1 MLNRAPTR
9 CAFCKVKFTPE
20 ERAKKMRL
28 HPWDEC
34 IDGHLAA
41 MKAKKERQQK
51 KEQRA
56 RARVERAM
64 DKKVREAQ
72 RTWSDW
78 HADAQKA
85 VNAVVRLRD
94 AGEPCISCGT
104 PWKPDF
110 QAGHYRSRGAAKNLA
125 LDLRNIHGQCV
136 QCNLHKHSNAVDYR
150 LGLVGRYGPEFVE
163 ALECDNA
170 PRHYSTD
177 DLKVIASEN
186 RAKARQLKKEQA

>member
-1 MLNRAPTR
+1 MLTRSKPNR
-9 CAFCKVKFTPE
+9 CKHCKQRMPE
-20 ERAKKMRL
+20 DKARHVL
-28 HPWDEC
+28 HDDCMQPW
-34 IDGHLAA
+34 IDGQLAKQQKKRQA
-41 MKAKKERQQK
+41 EQRKKERLERAEVK
-51 KEQRA
+51 RRRREQRSWA
-56 RARVERAM
+56 DE
-64 DKKVREAQ
+64 
-72 RTWSDW
+72 

-104 PWKPDF
+104 PWQPDF

-170 PRHYSTD
+170 PRHHSTD
-177 DLKVIASEN
+177 DLRAIAAEN
-186 RAKARQLKKEQA
+186 RAKARQLQKEAA